1 VTVHAIAATERSAGP
16 ADRGRRNIWP
26 IDQRV
31 DIELLM
37 ARIERTRSMAA
48 FRRTMDIQCRR
59 QKIPRQW
66 RLICRLQRLG
76 GAGAAECDP
85 QELLQ

>member
-1 VTVHAIAATERSAGP
+1 VTVLAIAAAERSAGP
-16 ADRGRRNIWP
+16 ADRGRRNIRP

-37 ARIERTRSMAA
+37 ARIERTRPMAA
-48 FRRTMDIQCRR
+48 FRRR